1 MCLPGFVASGGDCV
15 PVSSCG
21 CTYQGRP
28 LAPGQEVF
36 ADDQCQRR
44 CTCDGATQKVTC
56 RDTSGCPSGEHCNV
70 QNGLLGCYPDNF
82 ASCQASGDP
91 HYVSFDGKR
100 FDFMGT
106 CTYLLVG
113 SCGQNAALPAFKVLV
128 ENEHRGSQTVSY
140 TRAVRVVAHG
150 VEVAVRRENPGKV
163 LVSCTGQGTGEGCES
178 PERLVTV
185 VRVQWAYLK
194 SKTKQN
200 LWLKERQRSQA
211 VPSLLSP
218 DLSLAFAFSSE
229 EGQRRSRSSSWLSGC
244 ETWMNSCCPVFKR
257 GRDAHEVHGRGW
269 WLLSFF

>member
-1 MCLPGFVASGGDCV
+1 MSCPANSCYDPCSPACPPSCNSEAVPTNCSSRPCVEGCVCLPGFVASGGDCV

-21 CTYQGRP
+21 CIYQGRL

-36 ADDQCQRR
+36 DDDRCRRR

-56 RDTSGCPSGEHCNV
+56 RDTTGCPSGERCNV

-150 VEVAVRRENPGKV
+150 VEVAVRRENPGRV
-163 LVSCTGQGTGEGCES
+163 LVSSTGQGTRGRNQAE
-178 PERLVTV
+178 PERL
-185 VRVQWAYLK
+185 
-194 SKTKQN
+194 
-200 LWLKERQRSQA
+200 
-211 VPSLLSP
+211 
-218 DLSLAFAFSSE
+218 
-229 EGQRRSRSSSWLSGC
+229 
-244 ETWMNSCCPVFKR
+244 
-257 GRDAHEVHGRGW
+257 
-269 WLLSFF
+269 